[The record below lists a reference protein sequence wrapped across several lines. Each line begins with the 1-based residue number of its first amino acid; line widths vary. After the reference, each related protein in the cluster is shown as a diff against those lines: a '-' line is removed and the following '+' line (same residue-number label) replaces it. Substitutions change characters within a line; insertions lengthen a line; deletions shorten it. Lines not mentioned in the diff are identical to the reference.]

1 VNREEKAAVVTA
13 LHERLT
19 NASVTLVTTNLGMTV
34 EQSNALRRTLR
45 AVGGEYKVA
54 KHTLVRLA
62 LSDTRFAKL
71 DAFLEGP
78 RSLVFGYSDPVRV
91 TKTLVDFAENN
102 NKLQIDGGA
111 LEGQLLP
118 AEQVKALAK
127 MPPIESLRA
136 RIVRQATLPGSRVVS
151 SATAPARRL
160 AGAVAALVKKLEGSD
175 APS

>member
-1 VNREEKAAVVTA
+1 VNREEKTAVVTA
-13 LHERLT
+13 LHERFT
-19 NASVTLVTTNLGMTV
+19 NASVALVTTNLGMTV

-62 LSDTRFAKL
+62 LSETRYGKL
-71 DAFLEGP
+71 DALLEGP

-91 TKTLVDFAENN
+91 TKTLVDFAEQN

-111 LEGQLLP
+111 LEGQVLP
-118 AEQVKALAK
+118 ADQVKALAK

-136 RIVRQATLPGSRVVS
+136 RIARQAMSPGSRVDS
-151 SATAPARRL
+151 MTAAPASRL
-160 AGAVAALVKKLEGSD
+160 AGAIAALVKKLEESG